1 MNEFKKN
8 ERKGSI
14 MDIQK
19 EKEEIKKLL
28 DEVNSNLEKEEIEN
42 TSKKELLEYIK
53 LNLEIEKK
61 LAVIGEW
68 EKAKK

>member
-1 MNEFKKN
+1 
-8 ERKGSI
+8 

-28 DEVNSNLEKEEIEN
+28 DEVNSNLEKEEIDN
-42 TSKKELLEYIK
+42 ASKKELLEYIK

>member
-1 MNEFKKN
+1 
-8 ERKGSI
+8 

-28 DEVNSNLEKEEIEN
+28 DEVNSNLEKEDIDN
-42 TSKKELLEYIK
+42 ASKKELLEYIK